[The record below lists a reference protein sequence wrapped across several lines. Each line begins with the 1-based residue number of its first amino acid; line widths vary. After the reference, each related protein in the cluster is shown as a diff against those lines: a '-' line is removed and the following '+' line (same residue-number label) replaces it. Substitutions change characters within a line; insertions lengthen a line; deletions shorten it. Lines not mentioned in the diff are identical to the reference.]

1 MKKSFIAKAIMEEME
16 DDQFVEEVDCED
28 EDQIEESE
36 ELDEMPKPELTTL
49 AKIKAK
55 KIEDLIKQKAGSQEA
70 NDVEAVKAK
79 IERNKE
85 KQAQAHAAQKASDL
99 EARLGGKMFADS
111 KHFKGLNVMKESYIK
126 ELRMLLENEVEQAGV
141 LMAAKGFSQEIQTMI
156 EKMGRLMNEELGP
169 VVDNM
174 RMAYGQ
180 MQAEAFGET
189 MRTDMQGIVDNLLTV
204 KNNIDDAVEELASGQ
219 IPQMKNDMDGE
230 GVAMDGDMEGLGDV
244 GDEGGLG
251 DLDQIADDFGGDES
265 MAGPEEEPL
274 GRPKKESIENLKKQL
289 SEMRKQVAKARR
301 VKENIESHDDQ
312 AATKIFNKIKGT
324 PNLNIKTVEK
334 YVTRYLSMVGM
345 TPKDVKYL
353 TATVWQK
360 LEDAGMDG

>member
-1 MKKSFIAKAIMEEME
+1 MKKSFIAKAIMEEMGGSNAESLISGYSVKHNHAIKIGNTGMADKIAARLKSQLE
-16 DDQFVEEVDCED
+16 DMGYDWKSDPSALEMLSDYID
-28 EDQIEESE
+28 EAE
-36 ELDEMPKPELTTL
+36 ELEEMPKPELSTL

-70 NDVEAVKAK
+70 NDIEAVKAK

-85 KQAQAHAAQKASDL
+85 KQAQANAAQKASDL

-111 KHFKGLNVMKESYIK
+111 KNFKGLNVMKESYIK

-289 SEMRKQVAKARR
+289 SEMRKQVAK
-301 VKENIESHDDQ
+301 VK
-312 AATKIFNKIKGT
+312 AKK
-324 PNLNIKTVEK
+324 
-334 YVTRYLSMVGM
+334 
-345 TPKDVKYL
+345 
-353 TATVWQK
+353 
-360 LEDAGMDG
+360 